1 MIAQIYKIKSSRQL
15 NMKWWHVEKNT
26 KKKNQINKKMKM
38 NEKEGMIQNWI
49 INGITLDLQKYQF
62 SLILMGVGVG
72 WKGRPLFC

>member
-62 SLILMGVGVG
+62 SLILMRVGVG

>member
-1 MIAQIYKIKSSRQL
+1 
-15 NMKWWHVEKNT
+15 
-26 KKKNQINKKMKM
+26 MKM

-72 WKGRPLFC
+72 